1 MKELEKLDV
10 QQLLILCYRK
20 FVNMLRTVGQR
31 QGYICHLVLFLSIQS
46 EISYQDG
53 LLFKSGRIVVPDVL
67 QEDMLKRLHSSH
79 LGIEGS
85 LRRAREILYWPKM
98 SSQMRELVSRCSICN
113 TYQPKQSKEPLISHE
128 TPALPWSKV
137 GVDLFVFE
145 NRTYLI
151 TVDYYSN
158 FFEVDYLT
166 STTAAAVIKKL
177 KEQFSRHGIPET
189 VFTDNGPQ
197 FVCREFRE
205 FEREWESQ
213 HSTSSPL
220 HPQSNG
226 KVENSVK
233 TCKLLMKKALLSKG
247 DVHLA
252 LLEFRNTP
260 SERDG
265 VSPSQ
270 KLFSRRMSARLP
282 TTKELLKPRVVDGN
296 KVMAGAERAKRKQ
309 KDNYDVKAHS
319 LSPLE
324 VGEFVRVKLPGKQ
337 AWSLA
342 KCVKQVGCVWR
353 ANIPT

>member
-1 MKELEKLDV
+1 M
-10 QQLLILCYRK
+10 
-20 FVNMLRTVGQR
+20 FNM
-31 QGYICHLVLFLSIQS
+31 
-46 EISYQDG
+46 
-53 LLFKSGRIVVPDVL
+53 
-67 QEDMLKRLHSSH
+67 
-79 LGIEGS
+79 
-85 LRRAREILYWPKM
+85 
-98 SSQMRELVSRCSICN
+98 N

-166 STTAAAVIKKL
+166 STTVTAVIKKL
-177 KEQFSRHGIPET
+177 KEQFSHHGIPET

-205 FEREWESQ
+205 FEREWEFQ

-226 KVENSVK
+226 KVESSVK

-270 KLFSRRMSARLP
+270 KLVSRRMGL
-282 TTKELLKPRVVDGN
+282 
-296 KVMAGAERAKRKQ
+296 Q
-309 KDNYDVKAHS
+309 KKKGSFAND
-319 LSPLE
+319 
-324 VGEFVRVKLPGKQ
+324 
-337 AWSLA
+337 
-342 KCVKQVGCVWR
+342 QVIVETSSG
-353 ANIPT
+353 